1 MQESIKTITNSE
13 KLIKGYE
20 LTINLFGYQQQLKEL
35 EQINQQQIKAI
46 KDNQTELKDLEATL
60 TDTNTAIKALQEQ
73 KTSIKMAIQSYNY
86 GLETIK
92 NYEKEIIHWEN
103 SIIKIEAV
111 KNPFDDLIKT
121 AEAKK
126 IELAVL
132 IAGFKEK
139 IAIYDVIK
147 HIVSDEGI
155 KSFIIKKLLGVLNE
169 RINHYLVKMDANCTL
184 MFDEHFEDKIINDRG
199 IECDYERFSGGERK
213 RIDLAILFAF
223 SDLRRLQGDVSFNL
237 GFYDELLDSAISV
250 ECSAKVFEILK
261 ERYTEYNES
270 SYIITHK
277 TENLKNPNIDA
288 IIYLVKSGG
297 ITKIKDKV

>member
-1 MQESIKTITNSE
+1 
-13 KLIKGYE
+13 
-20 LTINLFGYQQQLKEL
+20 
-35 EQINQQQIKAI
+35 
-46 KDNQTELKDLEATL
+46 
-60 TDTNTAIKALQEQ
+60 
-73 KTSIKMAIQSYNY
+73 
-86 GLETIK
+86 
-92 NYEKEIIHWEN
+92 
-103 SIIKIEAV
+103 
-111 KNPFDDLIKT
+111 
-121 AEAKK
+121 
-126 IELAVL
+126 
-132 IAGFKEK
+132 
-139 IAIYDVIK
+139 
-147 HIVSDEGI
+147 
-155 KSFIIKKLLGVLNE
+155 
-169 RINHYLVKMDANCTL
+169 MDANCTL